1 MKNLPEIRQK
11 LYNVLRQ
18 TEAFRIEKAE
28 AYKKGLMYTFGTIGL
43 GILLIFLGL
52 SQNGILAILGVF
64 VSLSSIAVF
73 IFTARK
79 HPREY
84 ADRFKSSILKEM
96 VEQMHPGVHY
106 QPKGFIEKTEFN
118 NSKLFSS
125 NSNIYYGEDYF
136 SGNFKAI
143 KFEMSEL
150 TVQRRTQSHNNGKTS
165 SSTSTI
171 FKGLFIIMETPKNSY
186 GETYIFPD
194 TAEKLLGSF
203 GKMIQKKL
211 GSLFQRGS
219 MIYLE
224 EFPEFEKKYVVYST
238 EEIESRRLLNSN
250 LIDIIMDTD
259 LKWGVKPSFAFVHNK
274 IYIGVPYRK
283 NLFKI
288 SMSKSLI
295 DNQEE
300 ILQEFMDEIALC
312 MSVIEEI
319 AVDSNLK

>member
-1 MKNLPEIRQK
+1 MKNLPEIRQR

-18 TEAFRIEKAE
+18 TEEFRLDKAK
-28 AYKKGLMYTFGTIGL
+28 AYKKGLIYTFGTLGL
-43 GILLIFLGL
+43 GILLILFGL
-52 SQNGILAILGVF
+52 YMNLVIFILGF
-64 VSLSSIAVF
+64 CISLSSISVF

-79 HPREY
+79 HPLEY
-84 ADRFKSSILKEM
+84 ADRLKSSVLKEM
-96 VEQMHPGVHY
+96 VEQMHPGVQY

-118 NSKLFSS
+118 NSRLFSN

-136 SGNFKAI
+136 SGDFQAI

-150 TVQRRTQSHNNGKTS
+150 TVQRRSQSQNNGKTS
-165 SSTSTI
+165 SSTTTI
-171 FKGLFIIMETPKNSY
+171 FKGIFIIMETPKNSY

-194 TAEKLLGSF
+194 TAENLFGSF

-250 LIDIIMDTD
+250 LIDVIMETD
-259 LKWGVKPSFAFVHNK
+259 LKWGVKPSFGFVHNK

-288 SMSKSLI
+288 SLSKSLI
-295 DNQEE
+295 DNQDE
-300 ILQEFMDEIALC
+300 ILQEFMDEITLC
-312 MSVIEEI
+312 MSIIEEI
-319 AVDSNLK
+319 AGDSNLK